1 MRRGGKVLLR
11 AKHFGISSHILRE
24 THLCIEKYSAAS
36 SLNENVHSTV
46 YVRLMSSVIKF
57 KRADYETSAAV
68 SYRQIKRAK
77 AALKSIQAPS
87 HHALI
92 AVLTASCPPFASNLK
107 TRALILQK
115 ARVFGAVG
123 FVLIA
128 RRQFAPQ
135 TLL

>member
-1 MRRGGKVLLR
+1 MK
-11 AKHFGISSHILRE
+11 
-24 THLCIEKYSAAS
+24 
-36 SLNENVHSTV
+36 
-46 YVRLMSSVIKF
+46 
-57 KRADYETSAAV
+57 
-68 SYRQIKRAK
+68 
-77 AALKSIQAPS
+77 APS

-92 AVLTASCPPFASNLK
+92 AILTASCPPFASNLK

>member
-1 MRRGGKVLLR
+1 M
-11 AKHFGISSHILRE
+11 A
-24 THLCIEKYSAAS
+24 TA
-36 SLNENVHSTV
+36 
-46 YVRLMSSVIKF
+46 IKF
-57 KRADYETSAAV
+57 KGA
-68 SYRQIKRAK
+68 IPL
-77 AALKSIQAPS
+77 LKFIQAPS

-92 AVLTASCPPFASNLK
+92 AVLTASCPLSASNLK

-135 TLL
+135 TLF